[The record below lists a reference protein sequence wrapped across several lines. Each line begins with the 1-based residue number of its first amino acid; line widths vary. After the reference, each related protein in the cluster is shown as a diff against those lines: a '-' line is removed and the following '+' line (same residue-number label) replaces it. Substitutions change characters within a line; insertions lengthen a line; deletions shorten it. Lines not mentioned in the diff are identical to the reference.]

1 MFNDITAHHVSFILH
16 EEQLQSSE
24 REKQTVQQQL
34 RMKVN
39 IYSPI
44 LFYQDVMLLFECRKN
59 SCSQVRGRSCQ

>member
-1 MFNDITAHHVSFILH
+1 MLVFDGVTSHCVSFILQ

-39 IYSPI
+39 IDSEM
-44 LFYQDVMLLFECRKN
+44 LLYQDAM
-59 SCSQVRGRSCQ
+59 